1 MPTATQEIAAL
12 KRAVKQLEDRL
23 DALER
28 DKLEQVVR
36 EGFAENGALI
46 NLLLKQRTDDRTLA
60 DQRYDALIARIDK
73 NQAIAGQRH
82 TQIMAQLAFW
92 LKTLTCSLHR
102 SSFSTPA
109 RARRSY
115 SNCSTLRTS

>member
-60 DQRYDALIARIDK
+60 DQRYDALIGRIDK
-73 NQAIAGQRH
+73 NQAIADQRH
-82 TQIMAQLAFW
+82 TQIMAQFEKLLARP
-92 LKTLTCSLHR
+92 SE
-102 SSFSTPA
+102 
-109 RARRSY
+109 
-115 SNCSTLRTS
+115 N

>member
-60 DQRYDALIARIDK
+60 DQRYDALIAHIDK
-73 NQAIAGQRH
+73 ISGQHDDVWGAGAVQPGR
-82 TQIMAQLAFW
+82 W
-92 LKTLTCSLHR
+92 
-102 SSFSTPA
+102 
-109 RARRSY
+109 
-115 SNCSTLRTS
+115 

>member
-12 KRAVKQLEDRL
+12 KRAVKHLEDRL
-23 DALER
+23 EVLER

-73 NQAIAGQRH
+73 NQAIADQR
-82 TQIMAQLAFW
+82 QR
-92 LKTLTCSLHR
+92 K
-102 SSFSTPA
+102 SSPIRPTP
-109 RARRSY
+109 R
-115 SNCSTLRTS
+115 CDVMCC

>member
-1 MPTATQEIAAL
+1 MENAGTACRWPAQAIHRGTTVRRRARATQEIAAL
-12 KRAVKQLEDRL
+12 NRAVKELEDRH

-28 DKLEQVVR
+28 EKREQVVR

-73 NQAIAGQRH
+73 NQTIADQRH
-82 TQIMAQLAFW
+82 TQIMAQFEKLLARP
-92 LKTLTCSLHR
+92 SE
-102 SSFSTPA
+102 
-109 RARRSY
+109 
-115 SNCSTLRTS
+115 N